1 MLRRSTLIGS
11 TRLIKSVKTTR
22 SINTLLLAVLFVVC
36 LSPVQAQDSA
46 AAKVL
51 TLTGDVSYIK
61 DGPAGNKWALNEGQ
75 TVQQRWIIKTGK
87 DGYAKF
93 QVADGS
99 TFEVFPDSEVTF
111 RQDPGNWTHL
121 LNVWIGHIKVMIQH
135 LPGVANPNNVTSP
148 TAVISVRGTVFE
160 VVVEDLNG
168 TTLVSVDEGLVQVHH
183 RMQPGNDKF
192 LNAGDSV
199 RVFPNEPLA
208 KAGGAGN
215 FGLQAIKKLEQA
227 IYDGLLQRGIP
238 GGGTVPT
245 GSGGTQGTSQGDK
258 GKNKGGSGGGAP
270 VPPGAAPA
278 PPGGAPPPPPPPG
291 GGD

>member
-1 MLRRSTLIGS
+1 MLPRFTLTQS
-11 TRLIKSVKTTR
+11 VKSVKTMR
-22 SINTLLLAVLFVVC
+22 LVRRLLLAATLMVC
-36 LSPVQAQDSA
+36 LTPLPAQDPA
-46 AAKVL
+46 AAKAV
-51 TLTGDVSYIK
+51 TLVGDVSCLK
-61 DGPAGNKWALNEGQ
+61 EGPDGNKWALNEGQ
-75 TVQQRWIIKTGK
+75 TVQARWIIKTGR

-93 QVADGS
+93 QVSDGS

-148 TAVISVRGTVFE
+148 TAVISVRGTVFD
-160 VVVEDLNG
+160 VVVEDLTG
-168 TTLVSVDEGLVQVHH
+168 TTFVSVDEGLVQVHH

-192 LNAGDSV
+192 LNPGDSV
-199 RVFPNEPLA
+199 RVFPNQPLA
-208 KAGGAGN
+208 RVVDRGN
-215 FGLQAIKKLEQA
+215 ILLQAVKKAEQA

-245 GSGGTQGTSQGDK
+245 ASGGAQGGAQGDK

-270 VPPGAAPA
+270 VPPGGAPL

>member
-1 MLRRSTLIGS
+1 MLRRFTLV
-11 TRLIKSVKTTR
+11 RSVQ
-22 SINTLLLAVLFVVC
+22 TLLLAATLTVC
-36 LSPVQAQDSA
+36 LTPLRAQDMA
-46 AAKVL
+46 AAKAV
-51 TLTGDVSYIK
+51 TLVGDVSCLK
-61 DGPAGNKWALNEGQ
+61 DGPEGNKWALNEGQ
-75 TVQQRWIIKTGK
+75 TVQARWIIKTGK

-93 QVADGS
+93 QVSDGS

-160 VVVEDLNG
+160 VVVEDLTG
-168 TTLVSVDEGLVQVHH
+168 TTFVSVDEGLVQVHH
-183 RMQPGNDKF
+183 RIQPGNDKF
-192 LNAGDSV
+192 LNPGESV
-199 RVFPNEPLA
+199 RVFPNQPLA
-208 KAGGAGN
+208 RVVDRGN
-215 FGLQAIKKLEQA
+215 ILLQAVKRAEQA

-238 GGGTVPT
+238 GGGGGVGGTP
-245 GSGGTQGTSQGDK
+245 SGGAQGGAQGDK

-270 VPPGAAPA
+270 VPPAGAPV

>member
-1 MLRRSTLIGS
+1 MLRPFTLAQ
-11 TRLIKSVKTTR
+11 SVQ
-22 SINTLLLAVLFVVC
+22 TLLLAAILVVC
-36 LSPVQAQDSA
+36 LTPLRAQDMA
-46 AAKVL
+46 AAKAV
-51 TLTGDVSYIK
+51 TLSGDVSCLK

-75 TVQQRWIIKTGK
+75 TVQARWIIKTGK

-93 QVADGS
+93 QVSDGS

-160 VVVEDLNG
+160 VVVEDLTG
-168 TTLVSVDEGLVQVHH
+168 TTFVSVDEGLVQVHH

-192 LNAGDSV
+192 LNPGDSV
-199 RVFPNEPLA
+199 RVFPNQPLA
-208 KAGGAGN
+208 KVFDRGN
-215 FGLQAIKKLEQA
+215 ILLQAVKKAEQA

-238 GGGTVPT
+238 GGGGAGGPVPSP
-245 GSGGTQGTSQGDK
+245 SGGAQGGAQGDQ
-258 GKNKGGSGGGAP
+258 GKNKGGSGGAP
-270 VPPGAAPA
+270 VPPGGAPV
-278 PPGGAPPPPPPPG
+278 PPGGAPPPPPPPPPGG

>member
-1 MLRRSTLIGS
+1 MLRRFTLV
-11 TRLIKSVKTTR
+11 RSVQ
-22 SINTLLLAVLFVVC
+22 TLLLAASIMVC
-36 LSPVQAQDSA
+36 LTPLLAQDTA
-46 AAKVL
+46 AAKAV
-51 TLTGDVSYIK
+51 TLVGDVSYLK
-61 DGPAGNKWALNEGQ
+61 DGPAGNKWALNQGQ
-75 TVQQRWIIKTGK
+75 TVQARWIVKTGK

-93 QVADGS
+93 QVSDGS

-160 VVVEDLNG
+160 VVVEDLTG
-168 TTLVSVDEGLVQVHH
+168 TTFVSVDEGLVQVHH

-192 LNAGDSV
+192 LNPGDSV
-199 RVFPNEPLA
+199 RVFPNQPLA
-208 KAGGAGN
+208 KAFDRGN
-215 FGLQAIKKLEQA
+215 ILLQAVKKAEQA

-238 GGGTVPT
+238 GGGGAGGTVPAT
-245 GSGGTQGTSQGDK
+245 SGGQGDK
-258 GKNKGGSGGGAP
+258 GKNKGGSGGVP
-270 VPPGAAPA
+270 V
-278 PPGGAPPPPPPPG
+278 PPGGAPPPPPPPPGG